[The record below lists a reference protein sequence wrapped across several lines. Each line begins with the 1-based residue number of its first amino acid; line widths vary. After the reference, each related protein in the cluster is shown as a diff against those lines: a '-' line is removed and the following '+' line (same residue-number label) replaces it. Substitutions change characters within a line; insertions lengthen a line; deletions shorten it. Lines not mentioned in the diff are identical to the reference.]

1 MTVKEAIIA
10 GLYPTNEDGHWL
22 VPMRGGGTAEIASIN
37 GRKGRE
43 IIGYSSN
50 SPVCTVSWSASGLH
64 SKTGETV
71 FDLMPP
77 KAEPKAEAENGMTIW
92 LGHTHNNIYVTTY
105 RDTAERWS
113 AHQTVYEIPNVKV
126 FKP

>member
-22 VPMRGGGTAEIASIN
+22 VPMGNGNTAEIISIN
-37 GRKGRE
+37 GRE
-43 IIGYSSN
+43 PAVIAGYVLN
-50 SPVCTVSWSASGLH
+50 NLHSWFASGEFGF
-64 SKTGETV
+64 SRKSTY
-71 FDLMPP
+71 DLMPP
-77 KAEPKAEAENGMTIW
+77 KAEAENGTSLWIVENDGNSYA
-92 LGHTHNNIYVTTY
+92 LSTTD
-105 RDTAERWS
+105 REKAERWS